1 MTAFISDVRSRFAGA
16 DGEIDQSTAERI
28 VRKALGR
35 GSISDID
42 GPTIRRTEMLLLP
55 VMVADEQYSGEEL
68 DRFLASV
75 RKLLDS

>member
-1 MTAFISDVRSRFAGA
+1 
-16 DGEIDQSTAERI
+16 
-28 VRKALGR
+28 
-35 GSISDID
+35 
-42 GPTIRRTEMLLLP
+42 MLLLP